1 MPSASWDVMA
11 DPCLRHWHP
20 LLLSRALG
28 QRPLR
33 RRLAGQELVLFR
45 TGSGVAAALD
55 AVCPHRRMD
64 LGLGAVRGEQLV
76 CRYHGWQ
83 FATDGA
89 VGCPLMPGAGLQHQA
104 YQVREAHGLIWLRLA
119 QGEELRN
126 QKAPPLPTWSH
137 EDLELAGITLHQVAA
152 PLELT
157 LDNFTETEH
166 TTTVHQVFGFTDPAE
181 IELRVELEP
190 DTTRVWNSGPQK
202 GFPRLF
208 DAFIDIRP
216 GDRFANDWIT
226 RFEPLHTIYEQTWRQ
241 EHGGLR
247 RFRLRVVM
255 FFLPVDGRHTQ
266 LTTLVYS
273 SRVLWGPL
281 HRWLAAPII
290 RAITAHEL
298 NLDALALSQLA
309 DQSVELNP
317 RNLGPFDRVLLE
329 NRRRIDRVYRGD

>member
-1 MPSASWDVMA
+1 MA

-20 LLLSRALG
+20 LLQSRSLG
-28 QRPLR
+28 QQPVR

-45 TGSGVAAALD
+45 TGTGVAAALE

-64 LGLGAVRGEQLV
+64 LGVGAVRGEQLV
-76 CRYHGWQ
+76 CRYHGWR
-83 FATDGA
+83 FGADGA
-89 VGCPLMPGAGLQHQA
+89 VGCPLMPGAGLQHRA

-119 QGEELRN
+119 DGEEPSN
-126 QKAPPLPTWSH
+126 QDGPSLPTWPHS
-137 EDLELAGITLHQVAA
+137 DLELAGITLHQVAA

-166 TTTVHQVFGFTDPAE
+166 TTTVHQVFGFTDPAA

-190 DTTRVWNSGPQK
+190 SATRVWNSGPQK

-216 GDRFANDWIT
+216 GDRFANDWVT
-226 RFEPLHTIYEQTWRQ
+226 RFAPVHTIYEQTWRRR
-241 EHGGLR
+241 EGGLR

-255 FFLPVDGRHTQ
+255 FFLPVDGQHTQ
-266 LTTLVYS
+266 LTTLIYS
-273 SRVLWGPL
+273 PRVLWGPL
-281 HRWLAAPII
+281 HQWLAAPII

-298 NLDALALSQLA
+298 NLDAKALSQLA
-309 DQSVELNP
+309 DPCVELNP
-317 RNLGPFDRVLLE
+317 RSLGPFDRVLLE
-329 NRRRIDRVYRGD
+329 NRRRIERLYRGE